1 MHGFTCARKMKSQT
15 ENIMKQ
21 FNLEEYLKNPSK
33 KVVTRDGRSVKIHCT
48 NYTRAQNIIA
58 QIEGND
64 YSASF
69 HKDGIFING
78 EESNCDLFFAPEKRE
93 GWLNLFK
100 DTLGIIY
107 GGCVYTSKDEAK
119 EEEHLTDR
127 ESHVATIKIEWE
139 V

>member
-1 MHGFTCARKMKSQT
+1 
-15 ENIMKQ
+15 MKQ
-21 FNLEEYLKNPSK
+21 FSLEEYLANPSK

-78 EESNCDLFFAPEKRE
+78 EESNCDLFFAPEKHE
-93 GWLNLFK
+93 GWVNIYK
-100 DTLGIIY
+100 AGVQKETLGCLVTHYMGSCIWP
-107 GGCVYTSKDEAK
+107 TKEAAK
-119 EEEHLTDR
+119 TAADADDI
-127 ESHVATIKIEWE
+127 VTIKIEWE
-139 V
+139 E